1 MRLDGFVAGEDVLQ
15 VVSDACSALL
25 KDGFFFGPEFNKSSG
40 GVGVTIDIV
49 LLGFIHFALD
59 EGWRDAAITGFDVNA
74 YFPVADCHGDSLL
87 AVADREETIRRAK
100 AAKSVLGEIG
110 FAVVV
115 VMKGEGL
122 FGLEQSA
129 EDFVTFQAVPLP
141 SPVLETHCLLE
152 PLW

>member
-15 VVSDACSALL
+15 VVNDARSALL
-25 KDGFFFGPEFNKSSG
+25 EDGFFFGPEFNKSSG

-49 LLGFIHFALD
+49 LLGDIHFALD

-74 YFPVADCHGDSLL
+74 YFLVADCHGDSLL
-87 AVADREETIRRAK
+87 AVADGEETVRRAK
-100 AAKSVLGEIG
+100 AVKSVLGEIG

-115 VMKGEGL
+115 VAKGEGL
-122 FGLEQSA
+122 FGLEQPA
-129 EDFVTFQAVPLP
+129 EEFITLETVPLP
-141 SPVLETHCLLE
+141 SHVLETHRLLE

>member
-25 KDGFFFGPEFNKSSG
+25 EDGFFFGPEFNKSSG
-40 GVGVTIDIV
+40 GVWVTIDIV

-59 EGWRDAAITGFDVNA
+59 EGWRDAAITGFNVNA
-74 YFPVADCHGDSLL
+74 YFLVTDCHGDSLL
-87 AVADREETIRRAK
+87 AVADGEETVRRAK
-100 AAKSVLGEIG
+100 VAKSVLGEIG

-115 VMKGEGL
+115 VAECERL

-129 EDFVTFQAVPLP
+129 EDFVTLQAVPLP
-141 SPVLETHCLLE
+141 SQVLKTHSLLK